1 MSTIIG
7 TTLNA
12 DTIRKT
18 GGSLGTDIRIKN
30 TSVIEHEGGT
40 SYNVNLSQSVAK
52 GWILFQT
59 RNTDTIHD
67 SLNAT
72 SVTDLGQGLSKI
84 SNTQNMA
91 SADKTILA
99 GMSSGSF
106 NGTVLM
112 PSDNGGD
119 NDWDLASNY
128 YHISGRGNGT
138 GISLYDQERIAVLV
152 FGESA

>member
-30 TSVIEHEGGT
+30 TSVIEHEAGT
-40 SYNVNLSQSVAK
+40 SYTANLSQSVAK

-59 RNTDTIHD
+59 KNADIIHD
-67 SLNAT
+67 SLNVT
-72 SVTDLGQGLSKI
+72 SVTDLATGCSKI
-84 SNTQNMA
+84 ANTQNMA

-99 GMSSGSF
+99 GMSTGSF

-112 PSDNGGD
+112 PDDNGGD
-119 NDWDLASNY
+119 DGWNIGSNY
-128 YHISGRGNGT
+128 YHISGRGNGS
-138 GISLYDQERIAVLV
+138 GISLYDQVRIGVLV

>member
-30 TSVIEHEGGT
+30 TSIIEHEGGT
-40 SYNVNLSQSVAK
+40 GYTQNLSQSVAK

-59 RNTDTIHD
+59 KNADTIHD
-67 SLNAT
+67 SLNVT
-72 SVTDLGQGLSKI
+72 SVTDLATGCSKI
-84 SNTQNMA
+84 ANTQNMA
-91 SADKTILA
+91 AADKSILA
-99 GMSSGSF
+99 GMSTGSY

-112 PSDNGGD
+112 PTGNGGD
-119 NDWDLASNY
+119 DSWNIASNY
-128 YHISGRGNGT
+128 YHISARGNGT
-138 GISLYDQERIAVLV
+138 GIGLYDQIRIGVLL
-152 FGESA
+152 FGESS